1 MNQLLKR
8 DFDNE
13 EWNYYAIGFSAQTSA
28 NETERIIDGK
38 MEKKRKGVYGP
49 ALGKEGVIFVD
60 DLNMPQKQR
69 YGAQPPIE
77 LLRQWMDYQGWYD
90 IDDPERNFRKLVN
103 VRFGGA
109 MGPPGNG
116 RNSISSRYIRHFNVL
131 YIEPYSDESLRYI
144 FTTVMDWL
152 FVAKN
157 TPVPWPEPVKGL
169 KDSIVATTILVYGE
183 TMKKFKPTPAK
194 AHYSYNL
201 RDVSKIFQGIAKSSA
216 KAIAKEDDVIKL
228 WAHEC
233 LRVFQDRLISL
244 EDRDLFQTLMKQT
257 MKEKFKKE
265 WSSVVKVEPL
275 LFGSFVPLCFPGG
288 DNTKKPYRDVYCE
301 LYDREKVKK
310 AAEDALEE
318 YNGVNHSKKMHL
330 VLFTSAIEHVVK
342 IHRIITTEFGHA
354 LLIGVGG
361 SGRKSLTELA
371 VFMATYTTFQIEI
384 TNSYKFLE
392 WREDMRKKLF
402 SFCGIDEQQT
412 VFLLNDTQ
420 IIMESF
426 LEDVNNVLNN
436 GEIPNL
442 YSLPEDIMEVMDN
455 MREVNKNVQGYK
467 NFGDAEIW
475 ADFISK
481 CKNNVHIVLAMSP
494 IGDDI
499 KRRLRMF
506 PSLVNCCAIDWFL
519 AWPQEA
525 LRSVAEVFIR
535 EVEDLPEFEGI
546 VSICVDMQMRV
557 TELTRA
563 YFAESKI
570 QYYVTPTSYLVLI
583 KAFKDLLAKK
593 RHEIDTVIMK
603 YERGIDQLAQAK
615 TEVGVLQEKLVVL
628 MPQLTVAKEET
639 AKKIIEVD
647 KQKKEVAIIRK
658 GVEVEETA
666 AKEKKVSAEA
676 IQKDC
681 EFELSKVMPIYNA
694 AIRAV

>member
-1 MNQLLKR
+1 MRWTNWMMTQDKYVVNKEDTFLQLSIPTIDTIRMNHICKTLLENGKHALLVGSTGTGKSLSMNQLLKK

-13 EWNYYAIGFSAQTSA
+13 EWAYYAIGFSAQTSA

-49 ALGKEGVIFVD
+49 AMGREGVIFVD

-90 IDDPERNFRKLVN
+90 IDDPERNFRKLIN
-103 VRFGGA
+103 VRFAGA

-131 YIEPYSDESLRYI
+131 YVEPYSDDSLRYI

-152 FVAKN
+152 FAAKT
-157 TPVPWPEPVKGL
+157 TPIPFPAGVQGL
-169 KDSIVATTILVYGE
+169 KDSIVGNTIFIYKE

-201 RDVSKIFQGIAKSSA
+201 RDVSKIFQGISKSSA
-216 KAIAKEDDVIKL
+216 KAIAKEDDMLKL

-244 EDRDLFQTLMKQT
+244 DDRAEFQDMMSGI

-265 WSSVVKVEPL
+265 WSSIVKVEPL
-275 LFGSFVPLCFPGG
+275 LFASFVPLCYPGG
-288 DNTKKPYRDVYCE
+288 DTTKKPYQDVYCE

-310 AAEDALEE
+310 AAESGLDD
-318 YNGVNHSKKMHL
+318 YNGVNHSKRMHL
-330 VLFTSAIEHVVK
+330 VLFASAIEHVVK

-384 TNSYKFLE
+384 TNSYKFFE

-402 SFCGIDEQQT
+402 FFCGIDEQPT

-420 IIMESF
+420 IILEAF

-455 MREVNKNVQGYK
+455 MREVNKNAPGFK
-467 NFGDAEIW
+467 NLGDTEIW
-475 ADFISK
+475 QDFISK

-519 AWPQEA
+519 AWPQDA
-525 LRSVAEVFIR
+525 L
-535 EVEDLPEFEGI
+535 
-546 VSICVDMQMRV
+546 
-557 TELTRA
+557 
-563 YFAESKI
+563 
-570 QYYVTPTSYLVLI
+570 
-583 KAFKDLLAKK
+583 
-593 RHEIDTVIMK
+593 
-603 YERGIDQLAQAK
+603 
-615 TEVGVLQEKLVVL
+615 
-628 MPQLTVAKEET
+628 
-639 AKKIIEVD
+639 
-647 KQKKEVAIIRK
+647 
-658 GVEVEETA
+658 
-666 AKEKKVSAEA
+666 
-676 IQKDC
+676 
-681 EFELSKVMPIYNA
+681 
-694 AIRAV
+694 